1 VRVLRIL
8 TLALVCL
15 AWSHDP
21 AGAVTRPW
29 LVISDVHYTP
39 FEPHRKP
46 SPFGEDTDDALLDS
60 FLAEARAVDP
70 DPPVVIIAG
79 DFLAHNFRLDAAAST
94 MVTLAKRFDA
104 AFPRAQFVI
113 ALGNNDSSCGDYGAP
128 IDGTFLAASAAAW
141 APLVDRGGAAPD
153 FAKRFAHD
161 GSYVARL
168 PVRGLR
174 VVVTNDVFDAL
185 RYGSGCAEGQDGAG
199 QSLGRLGSDL
209 RGAGPHER
217 NWMLLHIPP
226 GIDAYTT
233 THLTHR
239 LGVIPF
245 LRPRAGDALA
255 AVAADPRNRVAL
267 AIAGHTHKFGYRL
280 IAGPG
285 AVRVPMLLVPSVSPI
300 FYNGPS
306 FLEVPV
312 DRDGTLG
319 DVTEFSYVGGAWQ
332 RTGDLASLGVP
343 RFTAPELEALQ
354 GRLADDATL
363 RATFSRL
370 YSGGGPPEITK
381 RNWHSYWCA
390 ATNLA
395 TSAFESCTGQRGLGV
410 LTGRGL
416 ELALTMLGAVALAGL
431 AFFFFLRGRGRA
443 RA

>member
-1 VRVLRIL
+1 MRVLRVL
-8 TLALVCL
+8 AAALVCFMGCHEPVR
-15 AWSHDP
+15 AATP
-21 AGAVTRPW
+21 PW

-39 FEPHRKP
+39 FAPHRKP
-46 SPFGEDTDDALLDS
+46 SRFGEDTDDALLAS

-94 MVTLAKRFDA
+94 MVALAKRFDA

-113 ALGNNDSSCGDYGAP
+113 ALGNNDSPCGDYGAP

-141 APLVDRGGAAPD
+141 APLVDRRGASPD
-153 FAKRFAHD
+153 FARRFAHD

-168 PVRGLR
+168 PVRNLR

-185 RYGSGCAEGQDGAG
+185 RYGDGCAQGQNGAG
-199 QSLGRLGSDL
+199 QALGRLQSDL
-209 RGAGPHER
+209 LAAGPHDR

-226 GIDAYTT
+226 GIDAYST

-255 AVAADPRNRVAL
+255 ALVADPRDRVAL

-280 IAGPG
+280 IASGG
-285 AVRVPMLLVPSVSPI
+285 ARVPMLLVPSVSPI

-312 DRDGTLG
+312 DRDGALG
-319 DVTEFSYVGGAWQ
+319 DVTEFSYVDGAWQ
-332 RTGDLASLGVP
+332 RLGDLASLGVP

-363 RATFSRL
+363 RGTFSLL
-370 YSGGGPPEITK
+370 YSGGGPAEITK
-381 RNWHSYWCA
+381 RNWRSYWCA
-390 ATNLA
+390 ATNLS

-416 ELALTMLGAVALAGL
+416 ELALAVLVAIVLAGI
-431 AFFFFLRGRGRA
+431 AFFFFLRGARA